1 MPSPEDLS
9 TVRALLKAHAIAPP
23 EDDLRALADG
33 LPLLRARIAALHAIE
48 CGDGEPAPLL
58 RAREGDG
65 A

>member
-1 MPSPEDLS
+1 MPTSEDLS
-9 TVRALLKAHAIAPP
+9 IVRALLAAHGIEPA
-23 EDDLRALADG
+23 EEDLRALADG
-33 LPLLRARIAALHAIE
+33 LPLLRTRIAALHAIE